1 MDWQSAAV
9 IVIELCA
16 LAFLISRFAPT
27 RKKPRVLSKPD
38 VPVRALL
45 RKRDAA
51 SDERRER
58 SR

>member
-9 IVIELCA
+9 VLIELAA
-16 LAFLISRFAPT
+16 LAFLVSRFLPA
-27 RKKPRVLSKPD
+27 KKPRVLTKPD

-51 SDERRER
+51 SEEPRDR